1 MKRAIRYLRFSQL
14 GQSNGSI
21 ERQELYTD
29 QWIKFNNI
37 DLVDT
42 FIDRGKSARTF
53 DRPDFIKLQEFISR
67 HYKGVDYLLVD
78 QLDRFSRDAGEAMS
92 MVKKLQRKYSIQVV
106 SVTEGITFD
115 YDTPGSFFRAGLQLL
130 LAEEDNINRS
140 IKVKGGIYTAKA
152 KEGRFVFKNAPFG
165 YRKEGE
171 RKDRRLL
178 VDETQ
183 AKIVRFI
190 YDAYL
195 RDVPLYKIKEKSH
208 ELGFNTKGNMAV
220 ERVLSNPVYAG
231 LLHVDAYKEYPG
243 GLFPAIHEPIIDMT
257 TWQMVQSKMKK
268 PEKVRIVLDD
278 EIPLRG
284 VLKCHC
290 GNPLSGAPSRG
301 KSGRY
306 FYYYKCRF
314 SKHNNISAIKAN
326 DQFLGACQ
334 LMSLSENK
342 VQEIRNGCKSA
353 IEVEMEGNRKKIDE
367 KKQQLA
373 EVEEKLF
380 AVEEK
385 WIKNEIN
392 RDTYDRW
399 YSTYNSSILTF
410 KGAIDRLSK
419 DQSEAFGILNKHLN
433 LLTDM
438 RYVYTTADTIK
449 KREFVSMVFDNNL
462 YYQDGI
468 YRTPTM
474 MDMLSHNSLLMKE
487 KGYLIY
493 EKKRDNLTI
502 IPSSGERGIR
512 TPGPVTVNSFQDCRN
527 RPLCHLSGCK
537 IIARRANYQKKNR
550 IGVNNQQQEAGQSVK
565 SIDPEGFC
573 GKSKGYRIIIS
584 QPDKGA
590 CPLFRLIR

>member
-29 QWIKFNNI
+29 QWIKFNAVE
-37 DLVDT
+37 LVDT

-53 DRPDFIKLQEFISR
+53 DRPDFIKLQEFIAR
-67 HYKGVDYLLVD
+67 HFKSVDYLLVD

-92 MVKKLQRKYSIQVV
+92 MVKQLQKKYSIQVV

-115 YDTPGSFFRAGLQLL
+115 YETPGSFFRAGLQLL

-140 IKVKGGIYTAKA
+140 IKVRGGIYTAKA

-165 YRKEGE
+165 YKKEGE
-171 RKDRRLL
+171 RKERRLI
-178 VDETQ
+178 VNEAE
-183 AKIVRFI
+183 AKIVKFI
-190 YDAYL
+190 FDAYL
-195 RDVPLYKIKEKSH
+195 RDVPLYKIKEKAY
-208 ELGFNTKGNMAV
+208 ELGFDRKGNMAI
-220 ERVLSNPVYAG
+220 ERVLSNPVHAG
-231 LLHVDAYKEYPG
+231 LLYVDAYKDHPG

-268 PEKVRIVLDD
+268 PEKVRTVIDD

-290 GNPLSGAPSRG
+290 NNPLSGAPSRG
-301 KSGRY
+301 KSGKY

-314 SKHNNISAIKAN
+314 SKHNNISAIKAHN
-326 DQFLGACQ
+326 QFLGACE
-334 LMSLSENK
+334 LMSLSEGK
-342 VQEIRNGCKSA
+342 IKEIRNTCNSA
-353 IEVEMEGNRKKIDE
+353 VEAAMEGSKKKLKE
-367 KKQQLA
+367 KTHQLE
-373 EVEEKLF
+373 EVQEKLLS
-380 AVEEK
+380 VEEK
-385 WIKNEIN
+385 WIKNEIS

-399 YSTYNSSILTF
+399 YSSYTNNILDLKGSIE
-410 KGAIDRLSK
+410 RLST
-419 DQSEAFGILNKHLN
+419 DQGKAFSILNKHLN

-438 RYVYTTADTIK
+438 RYVYKQADTMQ

-474 MDMLSHNSLLMKE
+474 MSILAHNALEMRE

-493 EKKRDNLTI
+493 ENKRDNIAI

-512 TPGPVTVNSFQDCRN
+512 TPGPVTVNGFQDRRI
-527 RPLCHLSGCK
+527 RPLCHLSGAK
-537 IIARRANYQKKNR
+537 IRF
-550 IGVNNQQQEAGQSVK
+550 E
-565 SIDPEGFC
+565 
-573 GKSKGYRIIIS
+573 
-584 QPDKGA
+584 
-590 CPLFRLIR
+590 L